1 MKMTLK
7 EFEKRLQIAKNA
19 YNFDEDKAEVQMDVG
34 SDEDILAIRQQIDEN
49 NAIVVLI
56 GNSNG
61 FTVVE

>member
-1 MKMTLK
+1 MKTTLK